1 MGRRVA
7 MWVQE
12 LGTVYPKG
20 ASEGLRGCMREPGL
34 VREND
39 VRVPMGKEKEK
50 VVVMSR
56 AACWMGSGRS
66 SVFLVVRRRVSEDR
80 IR

>member
-1 MGRRVA
+1 
-7 MWVQE
+7 
-12 LGTVYPKG
+12 
-20 ASEGLRGCMREPGL
+20 MREPGL